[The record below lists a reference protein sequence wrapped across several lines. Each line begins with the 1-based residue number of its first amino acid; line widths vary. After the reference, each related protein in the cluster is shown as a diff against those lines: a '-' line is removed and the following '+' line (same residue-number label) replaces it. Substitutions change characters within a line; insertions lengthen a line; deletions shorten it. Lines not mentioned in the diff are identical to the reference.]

1 MTQVKAFSGKI
12 SHAYGL
18 TTAIDKQLI
27 TDDIIINEY
36 GIVGDES
43 ADPKHHG
50 GTERALHHYPREHYD
65 FWQSHYQAL
74 GIERDW
80 YPSSMGE
87 NLSTLCLDE
96 NNVCIGDRFQWG
108 EVILEV
114 SQPRS
119 PCFKLNKRWDI
130 EKFSQHMQQTNKC
143 GWLYRVI
150 KPGVVSSDAQFLKI
164 GQTEKPMTIAQVCD
178 IYFGDPLNSQG
189 LTRLLELPLSDSWRG
204 SIEKRLATGEL
215 ENWNFRLF
223 GHP

>member
-36 GIVGDES
+36 GIAGDES

-50 GTERALHHYPREHYD
+50 GLERALHHYPREHYD

-80 YPSSMGE
+80 CPSSMGE
-87 NLSTLCLDE
+87 NISTLGLDE

-130 EKFSQHMQQTNKC
+130 EKFSLHMQQTNKC

-150 KPGVVSSDAQFLKI
+150 TPGVVTSDSGI
-164 GQTEKPMTIAQVCD
+164 VRISQTSCSMTVAQVCD
-178 IYFGDPLNSQG
+178 IYFGDPLNKNA
-189 LTRLLELPLSDSWRG
+189 LTQLLDIPLSNSWRS
-204 SIEKRLATGEL
+204 SIEKRLASNEL